1 MPRKPSSEPCQEK
14 GGQYIHK
21 PKRNGVAVRISSDAW
36 RLPKDRTP
44 HPAQTAVR
52 EPNGVSAEQ
61 AMHLCVINGGS
72 AGACGFAVTHLGCG
86 ASISNVGGALRWA

>member
-21 PKRNGVAVRISSDAW
+21 PKRNGAAVRINPDAE

-52 EPNGVSAEQ
+52 QANGAPAEQ
-61 AMHLCVINGGS
+61 AICLCAINAGS
-72 AGACGFAVTHLGCG
+72 AGARG
-86 ASISNVGGALRWA
+86 